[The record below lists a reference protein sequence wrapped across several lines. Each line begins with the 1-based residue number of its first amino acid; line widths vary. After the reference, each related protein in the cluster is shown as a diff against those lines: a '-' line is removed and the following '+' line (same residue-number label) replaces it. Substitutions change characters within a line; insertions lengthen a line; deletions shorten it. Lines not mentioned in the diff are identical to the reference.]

1 MTKDLKRSLLLVAGF
16 VVALVVL
23 LALNRTGGGDDEPA
37 AATPTGGGGSVEVPV
52 VRDDSHV
59 LSPAPDGA
67 PVLVEFLDFECE
79 ACRAVHPGIEQLRQE
94 YDGRVAFVARYMP
107 GPGHFNAENAAVAV
121 EAAAQQGQYEAMYDR
136 MFETQGDWGEQQV
149 SAADLFRTFAGE
161 LGLDLAAY
169 DAAVA
174 DPATL
179 DRVRSDLDDGL
190 ALGVEGTPTFFL
202 DGERIEPQSLDDLR
216 ALLDAALA
224 D

>member
-1 MTKDLKRSLLLVAGF
+1 MSKDLKRSLLLVAGF

-23 LALNRTGGGDDEPA
+23 LALNRTGGDDEQPA
-37 AATPTGGGGSVEVPV
+37 AGGGGTPAPV

-79 ACRAVHPGIEQLRQE
+79 ACRAVHPGIEQLREE

-107 GPGHFNAENAAVAV
+107 GPGHANAENAAVAV
-121 EAAAQQGQYEAMYDR
+121 EAAARQDRYEAMYDR
-136 MFETQGDWGEQQV
+136 MFETQAEWGEQQV
-149 SAADLFRTFAGE
+149 SAAQRFRGFAEE

-169 DAAVA
+169 DEAVA

-179 DRVRSDLDDGL
+179 DRVRRDRDDGL

-202 DGERIEPQSLDDLR
+202 DGEKIEPRSLDDLR
-216 ALLDAALA
+216 AMLDAAVA
-224 D
+224 G

>member
-1 MTKDLKRSLLLVAGF
+1 MSKDLKRSLLLVAGF
-16 VVALVVL
+16 AVALVVL
-23 LALNRTGGGDDEPA
+23 LALNRTGGDDEPSA
-37 AATPTGGGGSVEVPV
+37 AAPTGGGGGTPAPV

-121 EAAAQQGQYEAMYDR
+121 EAAALQGQYEAMYDR
-136 MFETQGDWGEQQV
+136 MFETQADWGEQQV
-149 SAADLFRTFAGE
+149 SAADLFRTFAEE

-179 DRVRSDLDDGL
+179 ERVLRDRDDGL
-190 ALGVEGTPTFFL
+190 TLGVEGTPTFFL
-202 DGERIEPQSLDDLR
+202 DGAKIEPQSLDDLR
-216 ALLDAALA
+216 AMLDAAVA
-224 D
+224 G

>member
-1 MTKDLKRSLLLVAGF
+1 MPKDLKRSLLLVAGF

-23 LALNRTGGGDDEPA
+23 LALNRSDGDDEPA
-37 AATPTGGGGSVEVPV
+37 AAAPTGGGGGAEGPV

-107 GPGHFNAENAAVAV
+107 GPGHFNAETAAVAV
-121 EAAAQQGQYEAMYDR
+121 EAAAAQGQYEAMYDR
-136 MFETQGDWGEQQV
+136 MFETQADWGEQQV

-179 DRVRSDLDDGL
+179 DRVRRDLDDGL

-202 DGERIEPQSLDDLR
+202 DGEIISPGSLDELR
-216 ALLDAALA
+216 ALLDAAISGR
-224 D
+224 